1 MRELLAHVPFRGT
14 IRERSVE
21 PYVRLLRSLRGRRR
35 IKGVLFDI
43 SSGGGEVVASTD
55 LYLAVKRLDATVP
68 VFASI
73 GSMGASGAYLAALGA
88 RRIYAYPQSQVGSIG
103 VVYPHIA
110 VRELVRRLGISVD
123 LLHVGEH
130 KDAFLGYRPLTETE
144 RAKMLATAQE
154 DYDGFVRSVADARHR
169 PVEEIRALATGEVWS
184 GTRAHALGLVDAL
197 GDREMALEEL
207 ARSVGVAPRRAVRIT
222 PPRPFLERL
231 MGVGGGA
238 FSAAWSERIGEAFE
252 DLLLGP
258 DGPGLRR

>member
-1 MRELLAHVPFRGT
+1 MRERLVHVPFRGS

-73 GSMGASGAYLAALGA
+73 GAVGASGAYLAALGA
-88 RRIYAYPQSQVGSIG
+88 RRIFAYPQSQVGSIG
-103 VVYPHIA
+103 VVYPHVA

-130 KDAFLGYRPLTETE
+130 KDAYTGYRPLTEVE
-144 RAKMLATAQE
+144 RAKVLATVQE
-154 DYDGFVRSVADARHR
+154 DYDGFVRAVADARHR
-169 PVEEIRALATGEVWS
+169 PVEAIRALATGEVWS
-184 GTRAHALGLVDAL
+184 GAKALELGLVDAL
-197 GDREMALEEL
+197 GDREAALEEL
-207 ARSVGVAPRRAVRIT
+207 ARTVHVASRRTVRLT
-222 PPRPFLERL
+222 PPRPLLER
-231 MGVGGGA
+231 MFTSGA
-238 FSAAWSERIGEAFE
+238 GAVSASLSDRLGDAFE
-252 DLLLGP
+252 DLLLGG